1 MTNQRPQGK
10 RYPRLAQ
17 PLFHSKYSKDYAL
30 AWKEPML
37 ASFIRAYDAIYN
49 LLYYPTNMTTE
60 DIFAN
65 AEVNL
70 EALGGAI
77 EKVLGEKVF
86 QPLANPDDTQ
96 LSFDFESEEKQT
108 DNSP

>member
-1 MTNQRPQGK
+1 MSNEQPQGK

-49 LLYYPTNMTTE
+49 LLYTPQDMAAE
-60 DIFAN
+60 DILEN
-65 AEVNL
+65 AEINL
-70 EALGGAI
+70 DSLGGAI

-86 QPLANPDDTQ
+86 QTSGTGVKEPEQ
-96 LSFDFESEEKQT
+96 LSFELDQT
-108 DNSP
+108 KGNQA